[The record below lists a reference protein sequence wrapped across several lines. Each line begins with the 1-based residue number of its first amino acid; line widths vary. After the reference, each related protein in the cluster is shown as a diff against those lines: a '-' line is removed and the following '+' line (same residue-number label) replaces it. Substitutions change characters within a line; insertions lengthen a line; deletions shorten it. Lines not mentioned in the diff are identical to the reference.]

1 MLLRHT
7 FLLQHAG
14 ILEALPVRVV
24 FTSSHSS
31 TRAVGMF
38 PSRDVTTS
46 WRIFLSLVPSHLDAS
61 SHTCPYT
68 DIYIQVLCISRRRF
82 LSLNRTSLR
91 DPPHGC
97 PVSWRRHVA
106 TLRIEV
112 EVEGRTRRRRWWWWW
127 QHAMAGKRKGG
138 GTK

>member
-1 MLLRHT
+1 MIEIDVMLLRHT

-46 WRIFLSLVPSHLDAS
+46 WRILLSLVPSHLEHRNRPELLDLLELLLDLVLLLGDLNDLHDAL
-61 SHTCPYT
+61 
-68 DIYIQVLCISRRRF
+68 DVL
-82 LSLNRTSLR
+82 
-91 DPPHGC
+91 
-97 PVSWRRHVA
+97 
-106 TLRIEV
+106 V
-112 EVEGRTRRRRWWWWW
+112 EL
-127 QHAMAGKRKGG
+127 
-138 GTK
+138 